1 MSTCGR
7 ESANTTKSMSQQL
20 PAPSATAQPRTR
32 ASLRPSLRDNTEA
45 KGNASADQ
53 DAVKVTATGN
63 YHGADEKATP
73 YRKRVHSESSIKR
86 GDGSNSEEED
96 DDASAASFSELFGA
110 EGHQHLKHC
119 FVKAIDARHELEL
132 GHVSF
137 EWSKNGGYSFKAMPL
152 DDNQDDN

>member
-1 MSTCGR
+1 MRKRMGKHDEKHVSSTPRSERNGP
-7 ESANTTKSMSQQL
+7 AKDKGKSTSKSQ
-20 PAPSATAQPRTR
+20 RY
-32 ASLRPSLRDNTEA
+32 NTET
-45 KGNASADQ
+45 KGNASVDQ

-96 DDASAASFSELFGA
+96 DDASAASFSELFGE

-137 EWSKNGGYSFKAMPL
+137 EWSKNGGYSFKVMPL

>member
-1 MSTCGR
+1 MRKRIGKLD
-7 ESANTTKSMSQQL
+7 EKHV
-20 PAPSATAQPRTR
+20 SATPRSERNGPAKDKGKSTPKSQR
-32 ASLRPSLRDNTEA
+32 YNTET

-119 FVKAIDARHELEL
+119 FVISSGPRTLATP
-132 GHVSF
+132 
-137 EWSKNGGYSFKAMPL
+137 SKPCPSTITKTTTEPPHSPTMVLA
-152 DDNQDDN
+152 